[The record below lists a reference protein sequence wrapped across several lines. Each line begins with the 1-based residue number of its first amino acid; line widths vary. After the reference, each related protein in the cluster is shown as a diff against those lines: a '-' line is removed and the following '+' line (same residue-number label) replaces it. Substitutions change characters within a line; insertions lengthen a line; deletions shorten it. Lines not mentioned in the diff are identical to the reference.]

1 LQQLWFVG
9 IKSAYMQFTEKGS
22 TSASSASIS
31 ASIMGRQLSAMACS
45 HFEIGVLR
53 PDAVM
58 LPRIGVTPAQVYEAL
73 HWLRRENARGAHI
86 FIRPQG
92 ASALTLI
99 DDVDASKLETMK
111 QSGFEPALVVE
122 TSPAN
127 FQAWL
132 KHSHP
137 LLDHTLGTIAAR
149 ELAARFGGDL
159 SSAGWRHF
167 GRLAGFTNQKEKR
180 RLPNGLPPY
189 VRLRE
194 SRGETYRSASQFLEE
209 VERLAERARAAVA
222 ARLRVG
228 QRPHSGPIRTLSEF
242 HRDPRYAGDLHRAD
256 MAWAV
261 HAARRGVPHE
271 EIAATISRGRDL
283 SKKGGLRQQ
292 LQYAA
297 RTAGKALI
305 IAGVTS
311 ACCGASVAWQLGSPG
326 RLSIE

>member
-1 LQQLWFVG
+1 
-9 IKSAYMQFTEKGS
+9 MQFSEERHRL
-22 TSASSASIS
+22 APNASIS
-31 ASIMGRQLSAMACS
+31 ASIVYRQLSAMGGS

-58 LPRIGVTPAQVYEAL
+58 LLRTAVTPAQVYEAL

-86 FIRPQG
+86 FIRPHG

-99 DDVDASKLETMK
+99 DDVDACKLETMK

-132 KHSHP
+132 KHSRP

-149 ELAARFGGDL
+149 ELAARFGGDR
-159 SSAGWRHF
+159 SSADWRHF

-194 SRGETYRSASQFLEE
+194 SRGETYRSANQFLGEM
-209 VERLAERARAAVA
+209 ERLARRARAALA

-228 QRPHSGPIRTLSEF
+228 QRPHSGPIRALGEF

-261 HAARRGVPHE
+261 HAAGRGVPHE
-271 EIAATISRGRDL
+271 EITAAISRGRDL

-292 LQYAA
+292 LEYAA

-305 IAGVTS
+305 TAGVTS
-311 ACCGASVAWQLGSPG
+311 ARRGASVAWELGS
-326 RLSIE
+326 RATVSQMS